1 MEGDLMNQT
10 VIGFIE
16 ADPSALPVIA
26 MAGLLADVLSASV
39 EAVHV
44 GDESGIEV
52 RDIARTAGV
61 PIRVIPGDP
70 IEQIVAEMSSGVVQA
85 GAMGARGQPG
95 GPRPAGHTA
104 LNVITRVDQPI
115 AVVPPQAK
123 VPTESDMDRILI
135 PLDGTPSSAEA
146 VDRLCEAFAQSG
158 VEIVVLHV
166 FDESTTPRFWD
177 QPHYAAEAF
186 GDEFLARFMR
196 HPGAR
201 VSLRSGAP
209 REGVLDA
216 ASRESVDVIALG
228 WSQSLVAGHAEV
240 VRHVLSESPVPVLL
254 IPTP

>member
-1 MEGDLMNQT
+1 M
-10 VIGFIE
+10 
-16 ADPSALPVIA
+16 
-26 MAGLLADVLSASV
+26 
-39 EAVHV
+39 
-44 GDESGIEV
+44 
-52 RDIARTAGV
+52 
-61 PIRVIPGDP
+61 
-70 IEQIVAEMSSGVVQA
+70 
-85 GAMGARGQPG
+85 
-95 GPRPAGHTA
+95 
-104 LNVITRVDQPI
+104 
-115 AVVPPQAK
+115 
-123 VPTESDMDRILI
+123 PTQLDMDRILI
-135 PLDGTPSSAEA
+135 PLDGTPSSAKA

-158 VEIVVLHV
+158 VEIVVLHI

-216 ASRESVDVIALG
+216 VARESVDVIALG